1 VCLFIKASPNVSFR
15 IVFVLLKSFFCYL
28 SCLIHQVYHAGHC
41 LLVLVKTLG
50 MSEIC
55 RFKVIY
61 NYVHNLLSFLRKTQ
75 SFCSPWQ
82 VGDQVITFFGGDK
95 KKH

>member
-1 VCLFIKASPNVSFR
+1 VSFR

-50 MSEIC
+50 MSELC
-55 RFKVIY
+55 
-61 NYVHNLLSFLRKTQ
+61 NL
-75 SFCSPWQ
+75 
-82 VGDQVITFFGGDK
+82 
-95 KKH
+95 